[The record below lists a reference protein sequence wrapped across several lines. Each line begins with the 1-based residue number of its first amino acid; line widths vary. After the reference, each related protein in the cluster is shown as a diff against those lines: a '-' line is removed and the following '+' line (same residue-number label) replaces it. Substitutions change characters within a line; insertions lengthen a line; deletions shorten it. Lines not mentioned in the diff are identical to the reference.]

1 MTDWVLKTI
10 RYFDTRI
17 FWQEINSPLLF
28 QNKNPGFG
36 YSIGSITIVDIPD
49 LKVAWK
55 ISVTMTILGCFKD
68 HPYLMTRHTV
78 ANV

>member
-1 MTDWVLKTI
+1 MTDRVPKTI
-10 RYFDTRI
+10 RYFSFKTH
-17 FWQEINSPLLF
+17 
-28 QNKNPGFG
+28 NPGFG
-36 YSIGSITIVDIPD
+36 YPIRSITIVDIPYS
-49 LKVAWK
+49 KVAWK

>member
-1 MTDWVLKTI
+1 MNVADL
-10 RYFDTRI
+10 
-17 FWQEINSPLLF
+17 INISSKKLILQT
-28 QNKNPGFG
+28 QNSGFG
-36 YSIGSITIVDIPD
+36 YPIRSITIVDIPD